1 MSDHNPNQTDPE
13 RRKTRLEELDEYAD
27 AQTTYNLVTLAWS
40 LALGAGIGLPA
51 LVLLSLML
59 LPGRV
64 TISTGTYWIM
74 GIGFLLFW
82 PLHFLRR
89 HWLKRYEALRKK
101 YKQEE

>member
-1 MSDHNPNQTDPE
+1 MTDHNPNETGSD

-27 AQTTYNLVTLAWS
+27 TQTTYNLVALAWS
-40 LALGAGIGLPA
+40 LALGAGIGLPV

-74 GIGFLLFW
+74 GIGFVLFW

-89 HWLKRYEALRKK
+89 HWLARYEALRKK
-101 YKQEE
+101 HEQAQ